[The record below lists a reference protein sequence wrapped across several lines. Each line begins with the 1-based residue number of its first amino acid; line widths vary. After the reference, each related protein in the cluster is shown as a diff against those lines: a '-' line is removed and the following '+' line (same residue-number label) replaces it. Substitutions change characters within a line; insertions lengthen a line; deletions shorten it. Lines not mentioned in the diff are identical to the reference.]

1 MTDVAAGERTTFLAD
16 LPADRGACGLA
27 AAVIVTSTFI
37 FMVLAPFAKVPLTP
51 LPAFIAV
58 YQSAQLI
65 NDLITAVFLIGQS
78 RLERSNALTVLAGA
92 YLFTAVMSGV
102 HALTF
107 PGLFSPTGLLGS
119 GPQTTAW
126 LYMFWHSGFPLFV
139 IAYAAWRRQQ
149 EQAPGVAA
157 AALGMF
163 GVVVAA
169 AAVCTL
175 VATRGQ
181 GWLPDI
187 LQNNHYTSAATGAV
201 SGVWLLNLLALF
213 VLLRRRP
220 FSVLDL
226 WLIVTM
232 SAWLFD
238 IALSAGLNAGRYD
251 LGFYAGRIYGLLA
264 ASFVLVVLLSENARL
279 YVQLARLRDG
289 ERAHTAELERLS
301 TIDPLTGIANR
312 RAFDAALSQEWR
324 RMMRHKTALS
334 LLMIDVDYFKRFND
348 SYGHVGGDECLRV
361 VAQVIAG
368 RARRAGELAARYG
381 GEEFAVLL
389 PQADIA
395 VANRLAALIC
405 DSVRDRQIPHEGS
418 AVARYV
424 TVSVGVASIADIP
437 KSVAALSRDNAAAVA
452 TLAGPT
458 LLVEAADHALYR
470 AKMAGRNRF
479 VAAGAD
485 DADTA
490 ASGPAAASV
499 VPIDAE

>member
-1 MTDVAAGERTTFLAD
+1 MTDLAAEERTTFLAN

-37 FMVLAPFAKVPLTP
+37 FMVLAPFAKVPLAP

-78 RLERSNALTVLAGA
+78 RFERSTALTVLAGA
-92 YLFTAVMSGV
+92 YLFTALISGV

-126 LYMFWHSGFPLFV
+126 LYRFWHSGFPLFV
-139 IAYAAWRRQQ
+139 IAYAACRPQQ

-157 AALGMF
+157 VALGTV

-169 AAVCTL
+169 AAACTL

-187 LQNNHYTSAATGAV
+187 LQNNRYTPAATGAV

-213 VLLRRRP
+213 VLSRRRP

-238 IALSAGLNAGRYD
+238 IALSAGLNSGRYD

-264 ASFVLVVLLSENARL
+264 ASFVLIVLLSENARL
-279 YVQLARLRDG
+279 YVQLARLRDS
-289 ERAHTAELERLS
+289 ERAQAAELERLS

-395 VANRLAALIC
+395 VASRLAALIC
-405 DSVRDRQIPHEGS
+405 DSVRERQIPHEGS

-437 KSVAALSRDNAAAVA
+437 KSVAALSRDSAAVVA
-452 TLAGPT
+452 SLAGPT

-470 AKMAGRNRF
+470 AKTAGRNRF
-479 VAAGAD
+479 VAAGPD
-485 DADTA
+485 DAA

>member
-1 MTDVAAGERTTFLAD
+1 MTDVAAEERTTFLAN

-27 AAVIVTSTFI
+27 AAVVVTSTFI

-139 IAYAAWRRQQ
+139 IAYAAWRPQQ

-157 AALGMF
+157 VALGMF

-169 AAVCTL
+169 AAACTL

-187 LQNNHYTSAATGAV
+187 LQSNHYTSAATGAV

-220 FSVLDL
+220 VSVLDL

-238 IALSAGLNAGRYD
+238 IALSAGLNSGRYD

-264 ASFVLVVLLSENARL
+264 ASFVLIVLLSENARL
-279 YVQLARLRDG
+279 YVQLARLRDS
-289 ERAHTAELERLS
+289 ERVKTAELERLS
-301 TIDPLTGIANR
+301 TVDPLTGIANR
-312 RAFDAALSQEWR
+312 RAFDEALSQEWR

-348 SYGHVGGDECLRV
+348 CYGHVGGDECLRA

-395 VANRLAALIC
+395 VASRLAALIC
-405 DSVRDRQIPHEGS
+405 DSVRERRIPHEGS
-418 AVARYV
+418 AVAPYV

-452 TLAGPT
+452 SLAGPT
-458 LLVEAADHALYR
+458 LLVEVADHALYR
-470 AKMAGRNRF
+470 AKTAGRNRF

-485 DADTA
+485 DADA
-490 ASGPAAASV
+490 AAGGPAAASV